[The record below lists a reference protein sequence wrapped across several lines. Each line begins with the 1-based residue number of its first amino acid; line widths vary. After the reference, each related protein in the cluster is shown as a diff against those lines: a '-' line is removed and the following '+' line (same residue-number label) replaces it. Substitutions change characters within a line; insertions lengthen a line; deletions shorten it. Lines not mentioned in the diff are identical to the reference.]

1 MLRLIRW
8 LMLGTFVASLLAV
21 AVAFRIH
28 GHTVAEVG
36 CKLAE
41 SATCERWAERCASTV
56 RRTLELFDY
65 PERRPGNTSHVEKS
79 GPNHDGSAAH
89 REPAPAAPPS
99 GSPRPALVTT
109 PADGPPLDQHTPQD
123 KRELDHILTSRGS
136 R

>member
-8 LMLGTFVASLLAV
+8 LLLGSLVASLLAL

-41 SATCERWAERCASTV
+41 SSTCERWAERCAKTV

-65 PERRPGNTSHVEKS
+65 SPPSPAKHLERTVPAHETAARHEPVQAPG
-79 GPNHDGSAAH
+79 PSA
-89 REPAPAAPPS
+89 S
-99 GSPRPALVTT
+99 GSPVVTT
-109 PADGPPLDQHTPQD
+109 PADGPPLDKHSPED
-123 KRELDHILTSRGS
+123 RRDLDHILSRGS

>member
-28 GHTVAEVG
+28 GHTIAEVS

-41 SATCERWAERCASTV
+41 STTCERWAQRCASAV
-56 RRTLELFDY
+56 RRTLQLFDT
-65 PERRPGNTSHVEKS
+65 PERHPVPSSHVDRASQDHVGTAVRREPVPAASPS
-79 GPNHDGSAAH
+79 GPA
-89 REPAPAAPPS
+89 
-99 GSPRPALVTT
+99 RPALVTT

-123 KRELDHILTSRGS
+123 KRELDHILTTRGS
-136 R
+136 H